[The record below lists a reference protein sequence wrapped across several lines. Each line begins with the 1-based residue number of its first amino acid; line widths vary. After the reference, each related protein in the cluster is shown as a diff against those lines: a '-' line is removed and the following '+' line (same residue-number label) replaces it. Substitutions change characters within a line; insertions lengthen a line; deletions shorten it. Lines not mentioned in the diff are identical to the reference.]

1 MNQQPQNLYQA
12 QNGPIIG
19 SEPLMNSQA
28 QPMIVGQP
36 MVQMN
41 QSMTPMQQ
49 MGPIPSVNPA
59 YQIPNQSP
67 PIIVNQ
73 IPINPGNLKTSPV
86 NTICPFCRNSISTL
100 VEKEFNCL
108 NCCFCCWSWP
118 IWLIVQLVRD
128 KELNCTDAT
137 HKCPNCGRII
147 GQYNAC

>member
-19 SEPLMNSQA
+19 SEPLMN
-28 QPMIVGQP
+28 PMIVPQP
-36 MVQMN
+36 MVEMN
-41 QSMTPMQQ
+41 QSMTPMQS
-49 MGPIPSVNPA
+49 MGPIPSFSPV
-59 YQIPNQSP
+59 YQIPNQNP

-73 IPINPGNLKTSPV
+73 IPINSVNLKTTPI
-86 NTICPFCRNSISTL
+86 NTICPFCRNNISTL
-100 VEKEFNCL
+100 VEKEFSCL

-137 HKCPNCGRII
+137 HKCPTCGRII
-147 GQYNAC
+147 GQYDAC